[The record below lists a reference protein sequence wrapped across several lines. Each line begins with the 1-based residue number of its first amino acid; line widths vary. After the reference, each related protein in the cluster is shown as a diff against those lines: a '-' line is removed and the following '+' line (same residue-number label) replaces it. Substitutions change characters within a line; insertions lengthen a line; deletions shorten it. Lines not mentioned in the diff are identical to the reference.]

1 MKILV
6 ISPPRCG
13 STSLLRNISKL
24 ADYDMIFEPYM
35 GNDPLTSHIKESIP
49 YPFDVPNNCIVKIIT
64 NQLPKKFVFTETSN
78 IFFNFIDSIYKDYDK
93 VILLNRRNEKEHF
106 ESYVNL
112 SVRFKNNQN
121 PNHPWFFQDIEN
133 KLSTVLLN
141 EITLYR
147 TVINKLSSELSIP
160 MIYYEDLYGDDR
172 NKSLE
177 IIKSWKLGIDN
188 NKLNECLH
196 PKFRYRQPKNKDI
209 I

>member
-1 MKILV
+1 MKIL
-6 ISPPRCG
+6 IIAPPRCG
-13 STSLLRNISKL
+13 TTSLLINISKL
-24 ADYDMIFEPYM
+24 SDYVVTM
-35 GNDPLTSHIKESIP
+35 SHPHLISIP
-49 YPFDVPNNCIVKIIT
+49 SSSWITEKQLYPFNIINNSVIKIVSY
-64 NQLPKKFVFTETSN
+64 QLSKNDGKLSN
-78 IFFNFIDSIYKDYDK
+78 LLDFIDSAYRDYDK

-160 MIYYEDLYGDDR
+160 IIYYEDLYGKDR

>member
-1 MKILV
+1 MKIL
-6 ISPPRCG
+6 IIAPPRCG
-13 STSLLRNISKL
+13 TTSLLINISKL
-24 ADYDMIFEPYM
+24 SDYVVTM
-35 GNDPLTSHIKESIP
+35 SHPHLISIP
-49 YPFDVPNNCIVKIIT
+49 SSSWITEKQLYPFNIINNSVIKIVSY
-64 NQLPKKFVFTETSN
+64 QLSKNDGKLSN
-78 IFFNFIDSIYKDYDK
+78 LLDFIDSAYRDYDK

-160 MIYYEDLYGDDR
+160 IIYYEDLYGKDR

-177 IIKSWKLGIDN
+177 IIKSWKLDIN
-188 NKLNECLH
+188 NGELNEILN

>member
-1 MKILV
+1 MKIL
-6 ISPPRCG
+6 IIAPPRCG
-13 STSLLRNISKL
+13 TTSLLINISKL
-24 ADYDMIFEPYM
+24 SDYVVTM
-35 GNDPLTSHIKESIP
+35 SHPHLISIP
-49 YPFDVPNNCIVKIIT
+49 SSSWITEKQLYPFNIINNSVIKIVSY
-64 NQLPKKFVFTETSN
+64 QLSKNDGKLSN
-78 IFFNFIDSIYKDYDK
+78 LLDFIDSAYRDYDK
-93 VILLNRRNEKEHF
+93 IILLNRRNEKEHF